1 MSVCKVSLF
10 TFETYKHKR
19 FMKKLFTLLCFGCV
33 LFMSSSTVYGQD
45 ADEII
50 NNYIETIGGADQLEK
65 MKSVKM
71 TGKASSFGMEFPI
84 TIINQAPGKMKMTL
98 VFQGKELTQMAFDG
112 ETAWTTNMMTMEPEK
127 MEAEQTEIFK
137 QTMDFPDPLLNYKD
151 KGYTVSL
158 EGEKEIEGTPCH
170 KIKLSRGTVKV
181 DGKDENL
188 ETFYYF
194 DKESLVP
201 IMQEDYALIGEMKGK
216 STETYFSDY
225 DEVDGLIFPFTMVQK
240 IDGQV
245 MMEGTMEVI
254 NINPEIET
262 NAFAFPEK

>member
-1 MSVCKVSLF
+1 MGCHYLHLARTNF
-10 TFETYKHKR
+10 KR
-19 FMKKLFTLLCFGCV
+19 FMKKLFTFLFLGC
-33 LFMSSSTVYGQD
+33 LMIMASSNSFAQS
-45 ADEII
+45 AEEIVSS
-50 NNYIETIGGADQLEK
+50 YIETIGGADQLNE

-71 TGKASSFGMEFPI
+71 TGKASSYGMEFPI
-84 TIINQAPGKMKMTL
+84 SIINEAPGKMKMTL
-98 VFQGKELTQMAFDG
+98 VFQGKEITQMAFDG

-127 MEAEQTEIFK
+127 MEAEQTAIFK

-158 EGEKEIEGTPCH
+158 EGEKEIEGTACH
-170 KIKLSRGTVKV
+170 KIKLSRGSVKV

-240 IDGQV
+240 IEGQV
-245 MMEGTMEVI
+245 MMEGTMESI
-254 NINPEIET
+254 TINPEIET
-262 NAFAFPEK
+262 DAFAFPEN